1 MARKKQSEKPK
12 KNAIPNAYIAGAGIV
27 EEEKIT
33 DTLEKNYMPYAM
45 SVIISRALPEID
57 GFKPSHRKLLYTMYK
72 MGLLTGGLTKSANV
86 VGQTMRLNPH
96 GDSAIYETMVR
107 LARGNEAL
115 LHPYVQSKGNFGK
128 AYSKDMAYAASRY
141 TEVKL
146 EPICNELFRDIDK
159 DTVDFVPNYD
169 NTMQEPTL
177 FPATFPTVLVNAN
190 VGIAVSMASSVCP
203 FNLAE
208 VCETTIAVLKNP
220 EHDILST
227 LKGPDFPG
235 GGFLFYNETELQKI
249 YDTGR
254 GSVTVRAKW
263 NYNKQDN
270 CLEVTEIPYSTTIEA
285 IKDKIVDCIKQGK
298 LREVSYVRDETDIDG
313 LKIAIDLKRGSDP
326 EKVMQKLFRMTPLQD
341 NYSCN
346 FNILV
351 GGAPRVMGVREILE
365 EWSAF
370 RLECVRRRLV
380 FDLQKK
386 QEKLH
391 LLLGLEKIL
400 LDIDKAIRIVRETVE
415 EADVVPNLMIGF
427 GIDEIQAEYVAEI
440 KLRHLNREY
449 ILKRTQEIDQLKQ
462 EIAELEETIADP
474 KKMKKIIIA
483 ELKETAKKYGQPRKT
498 LFYYASD
505 IEEEPDEEDIP
516 DYPVHLFLSQSGY
529 FKKITPAS
537 LRMSSEQKL
546 KEEDQIV
553 CHLETTNC
561 IELLFFTNQ
570 QQVYKTRASDFT
582 ETKAS
587 VMGDYIPAKLGFA
600 DGEFVV
606 QMIATADYQ
615 GDLLFVFANGKAAR
629 VPMSAYATKTNR
641 KKLQKAYSDRS
652 PLVQILQIP
661 SGEESCSVFFRT
673 DGNRAVLADTALISA
688 KSTRDTQGVQV
699 VTLKAKHLVCEARV
713 LNEEECKIVS
723 SVRSSID
730 SAKDALTAKVCYLS
744 EFLGGDCVTEGDY
757 PAWEYRKESKLRDIM
772 VDSYKE
778 LFGDGP
784 EVKAIHAGLE
794 CGLFY
799 EKIEG
804 LDAVSFGPTMKD
816 IHTTEEV
823 LSISSTARMW
833 DYLVKVLEN
842 IKA

>member
-1 MARKKQSEKPK
+1 MARKKQTEKPK
-12 KNAIPNAYIAGAGIV
+12 KNTIPNAYIAGAGVV

-72 MGLLTGGLTKSANV
+72 MGLLTGNLTKSANV

-128 AYSKDMAYAASRY
+128 AYSRDMAYAASRY

-159 DTVDFVPNYD
+159 ETVDFVPNYD

-208 VCETTIAVLKNP
+208 VCETAIAVLKNP

-235 GGFLFYNETELQKI
+235 GGFLYYNESELQKI
-249 YDTGR
+249 YETGR
-254 GSVTVRAKW
+254 GSVTVRSKW
-263 NYNKQDN
+263 TYNKADN
-270 CLEVTEIPYSTTIEA
+270 CLEITEIPYSTTIEA

-351 GGAPRVMGVREILE
+351 GGAPKVMGVREILE

-380 FDLQKK
+380 FDLKKK

-391 LLLGLEKIL
+391 LLLGLDKIL
-400 LDIDKAIRIVRETVE
+400 LDIDKAIRIVRETE
-415 EADVVPNLMIGF
+415 EEVDVVPNLMIGF

-462 EIAELEETIADP
+462 DIAELESTIADP

-505 IEEEPDEEDIP
+505 VEEESDEEDIP
-516 DYPVHLFLSQSGY
+516 DYPVHLFLSESGY

-546 KEEDQIV
+546 KEEDKIV
-553 CHLETTNC
+553 AHLETTNR

-570 QQVYKTRASDFT
+570 QQVYKTRASEFG
-582 ETKAS
+582 ESKAS
-587 VMGDYIPAKLGFA
+587 VLGDYVPAKLGLS
-600 DGEFVV
+600 DGELVV
-606 QMIATADYQ
+606 QMIATADYS

-629 VPMSAYATKTNR
+629 VPLSAYATKTNR
-641 KKLQKAYSDRS
+641 KKLQNAYSGKS

-661 SGEESCSVFFRT
+661 SGEASCPVFIRT
-673 DGNRAVLADTALISA
+673 DGNRAVLAETSLIAA
-688 KSTRDTQGVQV
+688 KATRDTQGVQV
-699 VTLKAKHLVCEARV
+699 VTLKAKHLVCEARI
-713 LNEEECKIVS
+713 LNEEESTALKKYRVKTIPATGGM
-723 SVRSSID
+723 
-730 SAKDALTAKVCYLS
+730 AKDLPGSGQMTL
-744 EFLGGDCVTEGDY
+744 L
-757 PAWEYRKESKLRDIM
+757 
-772 VDSYKE
+772 
-778 LFGDGP
+778 
-784 EVKAIHAGLE
+784 
-794 CGLFY
+794 
-799 EKIEG
+799 
-804 LDAVSFGPTMKD
+804 
-816 IHTTEEV
+816 
-823 LSISSTARMW
+823 
-833 DYLVKVLEN
+833 
-842 IKA
+842 

>member
-474 KKMKKIIIA
+474 KKIKKIIIA

-587 VMGDYIPAKLGFA
+587 VMGDYIPAKLEFA

-673 DGNRAVLADTALISA
+673 DGNRAVLADTSLISA

-713 LNEEECKIVS
+713 LNEEECIALKKYRVKTIPATGGM
-723 SVRSSID
+723 
-730 SAKDALTAKVCYLS
+730 AKDLPESGQLS
-744 EFLGGDCVTEGDY
+744 L
-757 PAWEYRKESKLRDIM
+757 L
-772 VDSYKE
+772 
-778 LFGDGP
+778 
-784 EVKAIHAGLE
+784 
-794 CGLFY
+794 
-799 EKIEG
+799 
-804 LDAVSFGPTMKD
+804 
-816 IHTTEEV
+816 
-823 LSISSTARMW
+823 
-833 DYLVKVLEN
+833 
-842 IKA
+842 

>member
-249 YDTGR
+249 YDTGS

-449 ILKRTQEIDQLKQ
+449 ILKRTQEINQLKQ

-505 IEEEPDEEDIP
+505 IEEEPDEEDVP

-713 LNEEECKIVS
+713 LNKEECIALKKYRVKTIPATGGM
-723 SVRSSID
+723 
-730 SAKDALTAKVCYLS
+730 AKDLPESGQLS
-744 EFLGGDCVTEGDY
+744 L
-757 PAWEYRKESKLRDIM
+757 L
-772 VDSYKE
+772 
-778 LFGDGP
+778 
-784 EVKAIHAGLE
+784 
-794 CGLFY
+794 
-799 EKIEG
+799 
-804 LDAVSFGPTMKD
+804 
-816 IHTTEEV
+816 
-823 LSISSTARMW
+823 
-833 DYLVKVLEN
+833 
-842 IKA
+842 